1 MKGKRASLS
10 RVTGRCAPVKE
21 HRRASQD
28 APAGPSVQARDAKG
42 AAAPPPAVVRDRGG
56 GRGPGRH
63 DRRHV
68 NLLAIPF
75 NRHLGLERSGKPG
88 CLFSL
93 PAKPCYTN
101 HLGTVHAGALLA
113 LAEASSGEFMAR
125 EFGDLAA
132 GVVPVVRRVEAKFRR
147 PARGAVHARGRV
159 EEPVRKAFL
168 NSLAEKGRATIE
180 VHVDLI
186 DDDEVPLV
194 LARVEWFVARADPGE
209 AAVGSGA

>member
-1 MKGKRASLS
+1 MRQS
-10 RVTGRCAPVKE
+10 TRCCKHAL
-21 HRRASQD
+21 
-28 APAGPSVQARDAKG
+28 AK
-42 AAAPPPAVVRDRGG
+42 PPADPSPVVRDQDG

-63 DRRHV
+63 DRRSV
-68 NLLAIPF
+68 NLMAIPF

-132 GVVPVVRRVEAKFRR
+132 GVVPVVRRVEARFRR
-147 PARGAVHARGRV
+147 PARGAVHARGRL
-159 EEPVRKAFL
+159 EASTRETFL
-168 NSLAEKGRATIE
+168 STLAQKGRAGLE
-180 VHVDLI
+180 VQVELI
-186 DDDEVPLV
+186 DDQDVPLV
-194 LARVEWFVARADPGE
+194 FVRVEWFVARAEPGEPAADPGR
-209 AAVGSGA
+209 